1 MKRDHFLICFLIA
14 VCLAALAPCAL
25 AEGVLRMATT
35 TSTQNSGLLEHL
47 LPPFEAQSG
56 LRIHVI
62 AVGTGKALRMG
73 DAGDVDL
80 VLVHA
85 PAAELAYVRKG
96 AFVMRRTLMH
106 NFFVLLGPPQDPVGV
121 ERTTAINIALGR
133 IAAAK
138 SRFVSRGDKSGTHT
152 KEMAL
157 WKAAGITPG
166 GSWYQEVG
174 QGMGRALI
182 IANERQAYVLSDD
195 ATFFAFKA
203 RLNLQILSRRE
214 PLLRNVYSA
223 MAVNPAVHPHVRFK
237 EATRLINWLAAK
249 EGQRLIA
256 EYRRNGRRLFTPVL
270 EPPR

>member
-1 MKRDHFLICFLIA
+1 MKREWMRICFLIA
-14 VCLAALAPCAL
+14 VGLAALAPGAL

-35 TSTQNSGLLEHL
+35 TSTQNSGLLDHL

-85 PAAELAYVRKG
+85 PEAERAYVRKG

-106 NFFVLLGPPQDPVGV
+106 NFFVLLGPPQDPAGV
-121 ERTTAINIALGR
+121 ERTPEIRIALSR

-138 SRFVSRGDKSGTHT
+138 ARFISRGDKSGTHS
-152 KEMAL
+152 KELSL
-157 WKAAGITPG
+157 WKAAGIAPG
-166 GSWYQEVG
+166 GSWYEEVG
-174 QGMGRALI
+174 QGMGRTLI
-182 IANERQAYVLSDD
+182 IANERLAYVLSDD

-203 RLNLQILSRRE
+203 RLSLKILSRRE

-237 EATRLINWLAAK
+237 EAARLIDWLAGTA
-249 EGQRLIA
+249 GQRLIA
-256 EYRRNGRRLFTPVL
+256 GYRRNGRRLFTPVL